1 MKCDSNKICGWIT
14 AISQLTVA
22 AVILYVGIQIQIH
35 LERMVA
41 SWEKMSTNIE
51 KIETDSISIDKR
63 MWEMNQR
70 LGGVQR
76 RMSPWN
82 MMMP

>member
-51 KIETDSISIDKR
+51 KIETDMISIDNR

>member
-14 AISQLTVA
+14 ALSQLTVA
-22 AVILYVGIQIQIH
+22 AVILYVGFQVQTH
-35 LERMVA
+35 LERMVT
-41 SWEKMSTNIE
+41 SWEKMANNVE
-51 KIETDSISIDKR
+51 RIETDMRSIDKR

-70 LGGVQR
+70 MGGVQR
-76 RMSPWN
+76 KLSPWN

>member
-14 AISQLTVA
+14 ALSQLTVA

-41 SWEKMSTNIE
+41 SWEKMSNNVE
-51 KIETDSISIDKR
+51 RIETDMRSIDKR
-63 MWEMNQR
+63 MWEVNQR
-70 LGGVQR
+70 MGNMRQ
-76 RMSPWN
+76 RMSPWG